1 MAFTLAH
8 MAAALPFYRCQKW
21 LNVEALFIG
30 TMLPDLPYFLNS
42 APIVGQHSHQWVG
55 LLSYCLPWGLAV
67 FVLWYWLLK
76 SALIALIQPWQRVQ
90 QSQFSSTQPDMPQY
104 PFGLWFAARMQKYG
118 VFWLK
123 VVLGLLLGSITH
135 LLWDGTTHPD
145 GFIAIQLGLQ
155 YPVSIAYLGDI
166 PMARF
171 LQYVTSIFAL
181 ILLISFTCTRWQ
193 VSIAISKIQATSI
206 YTGSLHTA
214 HTQINN
220 AEKCKPKKYFSKV
233 QSGVILLLLCLC
245 CLVWALYNALKWHKL
260 LSNDN
265 YLYLAKILVGAL
277 QGAGTFF
284 CLYALLYWGV
294 AVLLAQTV
302 SQRPK

>member
-30 TMLPDLPYFLNS
+30 TMLPDLPYFLNNNPMV
-42 APIVGQHSHQWVG
+42 AQHSHQWIG
-55 LLSYCLPWGLAV
+55 LLTYCLPWGLAV
-67 FVLWYWLLK
+67 FVLWHWLLK
-76 SALIALIQPWQRVQ
+76 SALMALIQPWQRVQ
-90 QSQFSSTQPDMPQY
+90 QSQFSSIQPDMPQY
-104 PFGLWFAARMQKYG
+104 PFGLWLAARMQKYG
-118 VFWLK
+118 IFWLK

-155 YPVSIAYLGDI
+155 YPVPIAYLGDI

-181 ILLISFTCTRWQ
+181 ILLIGFTWNRWQ
-193 VSIAISKIQATSI
+193 VNIAINKIQAANVYKGETH
-206 YTGSLHTA
+206 LR
-214 HTQINN
+214 
-220 AEKCKPKKYFSKV
+220 FSKG
-233 QSGVILLLLCLC
+233 QSGMILLLLCLC

-260 LSNDN
+260 LLNDN
-265 YLYLAKILVGAL
+265 YLYLAKILVGGL
-277 QGAGTFF
+277 QGVGAFLF
-284 CLYALLYWGV
+284 LYALLYWGM

>member
-1 MAFTLAH
+1 

-42 APIVGQHSHQWVG
+42 KPIVGQHSHQWVG

-67 FVLWYWLLK
+67 FVLWHWLLK

-90 QSQFSSTQPDMPQY
+90 QSQFSSIQSDMPQY
-104 PFGLWFAARMQKYG
+104 PFGLWLAARIQKYG
-118 VFWLK
+118 IFWLK

-155 YPVSIAYLGDI
+155 YPVTIAYLGDI
-166 PMARF
+166 TMARF
-171 LQYVTSIFAL
+171 LQYVTSVFAL
-181 ILLISFTCTRWQ
+181 ILLIGFICSRWQ
-193 VSIAISKIQATSI
+193 VNIAINKIQAANVYKGETH
-206 YTGSLHTA
+206 LR
-214 HTQINN
+214 
-220 AEKCKPKKYFSKV
+220 FSKG
-233 QSGVILLLLCLC
+233 QSGMILLLLCLC

-260 LSNDN
+260 LLNDN
-265 YLYLAKILVGAL
+265 YLYLAKILVGGL
-277 QGAGTFF
+277 QGVGAFF
-284 CLYALLYWGV
+284 FLYALLYWGM

>member
-30 TMLPDLPYFLNS
+30 TMLPDLPYFLNNNPMV
-42 APIVGQHSHQWVG
+42 AQHSHQWIG
-55 LLSYCLPWGLAV
+55 LLTYCLPWGLAV
-67 FVLWYWLLK
+67 FVLWHWLLK

-90 QSQFSSTQPDMPQY
+90 QSQFSSIQPDMPQY
-104 PFGLWFAARMQKYG
+104 PFGLWLAARMQKYG
-118 VFWLK
+118 IFWLK

-155 YPVSIAYLGDI
+155 YPVPIAYLGDI

-181 ILLISFTCTRWQ
+181 ILLIGFTWNRWQ
-193 VSIAISKIQATSI
+193 VNIAINKIQAANVYKGETH
-206 YTGSLHTA
+206 LR
-214 HTQINN
+214 
-220 AEKCKPKKYFSKV
+220 FSKG
-233 QSGVILLLLCLC
+233 QSGMILLLLCLC

-260 LSNDN
+260 LLNDN
-265 YLYLAKILVGAL
+265 YLYLAKILVGGL
-277 QGAGTFF
+277 QGVGAFLF
-284 CLYALLYWGV
+284 LYALLYWGM

>member
-42 APIVGQHSHQWVG
+42 GVKVAQHSHQWIG
-55 LLSYCLPWGLAV
+55 LLEYCLPWGLAI

-90 QSQFSSTQPDMPQY
+90 GLTGHNHHSMQEALPQY
-104 PFGLWFAARMQKYG
+104 PFGLWFAAQLKFYG
-118 VFWLK
+118 MFWFK

-155 YPVSIAYLGDI
+155 YPVTIAYLGDI

-181 ILLISFTCTRWQ
+181 ILLIGFTWNRWQ
-193 VSIAISKIQATSI
+193 VNIAINKIQAANVYKGETH
-206 YTGSLHTA
+206 LR
-214 HTQINN
+214 
-220 AEKCKPKKYFSKV
+220 FSKG
-233 QSGVILLLLCLC
+233 QSGMILLLLCLC

-260 LSNDN
+260 LLNDN
-265 YLYLAKILVGAL
+265 YLYLAKILVGGL
-277 QGAGTFF
+277 QGVGAFLF
-284 CLYALLYWGV
+284 LYALLYWGM